1 MFAYVYPEV
10 GGSYQTLP
18 STSKPRA
25 EWRQLSHSQLYLA
38 PSDGLQLSLPRC
50 LASAP

>member
-10 GGSYQTLP
+10 GGSYQTLL
-18 STSKPRA
+18 STFKPRA
-25 EWRQLSHSQLYLA
+25 EWRQLPHPRLYLA
-38 PSDGLQLSLPRC
+38 PSGGLQFPLPRR